1 MSSVSPYRNPG
12 FEAVMSLILDAILF
26 HPFNGNEKC
35 IPAVNRDAA
44 GRIFSQKSLPEYL
57 TVTMITCFSVSSTR

>member
-1 MSSVSPYRNPG
+1 
-12 FEAVMSLILDAILF
+12 MSLILDAILF